1 VLSSNSH
8 PGPEPVDAQ
17 GTRVVE
23 LEREVE
29 RLRQRLLQAETIIEV
44 QKKVS
49 LLLGIDPSPSASAG
63 RP

>member
-1 VLSSNSH
+1 
-8 PGPEPVDAQ
+8 VDVQ
-17 GTRVVE
+17 GARVAE

-49 LLLGIDPSPSASAG
+49 LLLGIDPG
-63 RP
+63 MCQ